1 MVPPEAGGERTEP
14 ATPKRRREMRRRG
27 QVARTAE
34 LGPALAL
41 LGVYL
46 VFSRSGPRFTQSAV
60 AMMRHGLSVMAD
72 PQPLTANV
80 VRELLASQL
89 VVGAQ
94 VLLPPMAVAV
104 CTALVGELAQ
114 VGFLLT
120 GVPLQPRWS
129 RISPLEGVKR
139 LFSKQAL
146 VGLVRSLFKVGV
158 LGYLCWGVV
167 RQVLVA
173 APELMETTPAQ
184 AGGLAGQLVGKM
196 AVLVG
201 TAFLVVAIV
210 DYIYQRW
217 EHDVSMRM
225 TRKELQ
231 EELKESEGDPQVRS
245 RIRQRQRQ
253 LAMNRMLQAVPQA
266 DVVVTNPVHLAV
278 ALRYDKESMVAP
290 VIVAKGGGLLAE
302 RIKEIAR
309 KHRVPVMQN
318 VSLARGLYY
327 GADVGS
333 TIPPEL
339 YQAVAE
345 VLAFVYRLRAER
357 RSR

>member
-1 MVPPEAGGERTEP
+1 
-14 ATPKRRREMRRRG
+14 
-27 QVARTAE
+27 
-34 LGPALAL
+34 
-41 LGVYL
+41 
-46 VFSRSGPRFTQSAV
+46 
-60 AMMRHGLSVMAD
+60 
-72 PQPLTANV
+72 
-80 VRELLASQL
+80 
-89 VVGAQ
+89 
-94 VLLPPMAVAV
+94 
-104 CTALVGELAQ
+104 
-114 VGFLLT
+114 
-120 GVPLQPRWS
+120 
-129 RISPLEGVKR
+129 
-139 LFSKQAL
+139 
-146 VGLVRSLFKVGV
+146 
-158 LGYLCWGVV
+158 
-167 RQVLVA
+167 
-173 APELMETTPAQ
+173 METTPAQ